1 MQRSAE
7 LQSPGF
13 VTCLTTLQRPS
24 KTAEVCSEDTGKRRK
39 LDFEKKL

>member
-13 VTCLTTLQRPS
+13 VTCFTTLHKPS
-24 KTAEVCSEDTGKRRK
+24 NTEDVCSDDTENGTE
-39 LDFEKKL
+39 LEGYS

>member
-24 KTAEVCSEDTGKRRK
+24 NTADVCSEDTKRKRK
-39 LDFEKKL
+39 LDF